1 MATEV
6 GKRCIIMKTNSQ
18 KKYIIALRLLFQK
31 IKRLNGDLMFYLNI
45 ELKNIRRLHLKF
57 WQMLTYGKSI
67 ELYNEYE

>member
-6 GKRCIIMKTNSQ
+6 GKLGIIMKTNSQ

-57 WQMLTYGKSI
+57 
-67 ELYNEYE
+67 